1 MPLDKVHSCAHIT
14 EDETNYRMTEVLE
27 IHFLELPKLDREEC
41 IKNTDEAVL
50 DWLRFINSKSEEGMK
65 MLAKKKQDIL
75 EAYDAIK
82 VASMSK
88 EARMAYEARIAEKM
102 DSKTREYEA
111 RVEGIELAK
120 KIFKLSAKG
129 NSITEIAKE
138 CQISEDEVKEI
149 LE

>member
-1 MPLDKVHSCAHIT
+1 
-14 EDETNYRMTEVLE
+14 
-27 IHFLELPKLDREEC
+27 
-41 IKNTDEAVL
+41 
-50 DWLRFINSKSEEGMK
+50 
-65 MLAKKKQDIL
+65 MLAKKNEDIL

-88 EARMAYEARIAEKM
+88 EARMAYEARIAEIM

>member
-1 MPLDKVHSCAHIT
+1 
-14 EDETNYRMTEVLE
+14 
-27 IHFLELPKLDREEC
+27 
-41 IKNTDEAVL
+41 
-50 DWLRFINSKSEEGMK
+50 
-65 MLAKKKQDIL
+65 
-75 EAYDAIK
+75 
-82 VASMSK
+82 MSK
-88 EARMAYEARIAEKM
+88 EARMAYEARIAEIM

>member
-1 MPLDKVHSCAHIT
+1 
-14 EDETNYRMTEVLE
+14 
-27 IHFLELPKLDREEC
+27 
-41 IKNTDEAVL
+41 
-50 DWLRFINSKSEEGMK
+50 
-65 MLAKKKQDIL
+65 MLAKKNQDIL

-88 EARMAYEARIAEKM
+88 EARMAYEARIAEIM

-111 RVEGIELAK
+111 RTEGRAEGRAEGVELAK

>member
-1 MPLDKVHSCAHIT
+1 
-14 EDETNYRMTEVLE
+14 
-27 IHFLELPKLDREEC
+27 
-41 IKNTDEAVL
+41 
-50 DWLRFINSKSEEGMK
+50 
-65 MLAKKKQDIL
+65 MLAKKNQDIL

-88 EARMAYEARIAEKM
+88 EARMAYEARIAEIM

>member
-1 MPLDKVHSCAHIT
+1 MKI
-14 EDETNYRMTEVLE
+14 
-27 IHFLELPKLDREEC
+27 IFLELPKLEREEC
-41 IKNTDEAVL
+41 IQNTDEAVL

-65 MLAKKKQDIL
+65 MLAKKNQDIL
-75 EAYDAIK
+75 EAYDDIK

-88 EARMAYEARIAEKM
+88 EARMAYEARIAEIM

-111 RVEGIELAK
+111 RTEGRAEGVELAK

-129 NSITEIAKE
+129 ISITEIAKE